1 MHWSVFLF
9 RFVIYFWHLIL
20 ITIRDPNMD
29 LKVSLSCF
37 STIEQIGKKSRI
49 RIPIHILYPDLFPE
63 YRFCFLSGSG
73 SWARS
78 GPYVVFQTY
87 KVGLWSAFVFWN
99 KIRSRNLYFVQFLHV
114 EVRIR
119 TYHTRKFPYLNRYRD
134 VA

>member
-1 MHWSVFLF
+1 VHWSVFLF

-78 GPYVVFQTY
+78 GPYLVFQTY
-87 KVGLWSAFVFWN
+87 TKLDCGPH
-99 KIRSRNLYFVQFLHV
+99 LYFETRSVHEIYILFNFCTLKYGS
-114 EVRIR
+114 E
-119 TYHTRKFPYLNRYRD
+119 HTILENSLI
-134 VA
+134 